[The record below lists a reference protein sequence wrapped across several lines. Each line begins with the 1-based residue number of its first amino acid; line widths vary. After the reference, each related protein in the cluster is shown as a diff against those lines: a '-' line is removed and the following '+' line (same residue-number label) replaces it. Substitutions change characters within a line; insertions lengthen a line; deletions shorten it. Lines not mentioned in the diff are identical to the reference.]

1 MSAHS
6 GGANSVMKYLTQRI
20 FSNIKS
26 LYNSPYRKKLYSFAN
41 PRPSDGPNTKEHK
54 TDEIENRA
62 FAAKYWLNT
71 KGRPTPYSRIM

>member
-1 MSAHS
+1 ME
-6 GGANSVMKYLTQRI
+6 YLNQRI

-26 LYNSPYRKKLYSFAN
+26 FYNSPYRKKFDSSAN
-41 PRPSDGPNTKEHK
+41 PPPSDGPNTKEHK

-62 FAAKYWLNT
+62 FVAKYWLNT